1 MNGVTWHA
9 VALHCTEWHAMVL
22 NGVTYHGGH
31 DVACYGTR
39 LHCTGC
45 MAFLCMSWCGIA
57 WHGLAVLIVQCTY
70 TLLLRFTFWGASS
83 KSDNLVSSPE
93 ENH

>member
-1 MNGVTWHA
+1 MNGV
-9 VALHCTEWHAMVL
+9 VGCGIALHGMARHVVAWH
-22 NGVTYHGGH
+22 GRH
-31 DVACYGTR
+31 DVSWYGAG

-45 MAFLCMSWCGIA
+45 MAFLCMSWCSMA
-57 WHGLAVLIVQCTY
+57 WFGCTDCTY